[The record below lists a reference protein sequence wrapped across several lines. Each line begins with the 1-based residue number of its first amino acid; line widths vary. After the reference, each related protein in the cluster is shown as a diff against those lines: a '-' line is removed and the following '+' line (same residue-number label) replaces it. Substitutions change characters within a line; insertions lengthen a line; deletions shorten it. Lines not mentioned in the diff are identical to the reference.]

1 MKTITQLSPE
11 PVWHYFSEI
20 LRIPRPSK
28 AEEQII
34 AYLINFADQHGLA
47 VKKDDAGNV
56 LISKPATPGKAHW
69 PAVVLQTHMDMVCE
83 KNSDKAFDFSKD
95 PIVAVAGDKWVTTDG
110 TTLGADN
117 GIGIAMQMAVL
128 ASESLQTGPIECL
141 FTVDEETGLT
151 GANALQPG
159 FISGKLL
166 INLDSEDEGE
176 IFIGCAGGMDTVAT
190 FNYTEQPVPEHSAAL
205 ELKIGGLVGGHS
217 GDDIHKG
224 LANANKILVRFLV
237 AQSKKRPVFLS
248 EIDGGNLRNA
258 IARESKAIVVI
269 HEQEI
274 SGFLSDL
281 EQYTS
286 DIRFEFEK
294 TEPDLLITCSPVS
307 LPASVMDEPSFNRL
321 LLALM
326 ACPHGVLEWSAR
338 MPGMVETS
346 TNLAS
351 VKMKENQKIVVSTS
365 QRSEIE
371 SRKIMAA
378 GTVESVFQLAGA
390 DVRHSDGYPGWA
402 PNPDSPLLK
411 LAVASYRKLFKTEPV
426 VRSIHAGLECGLFL
440 EKYPELDMI
449 SIGPTI
455 KGAHS
460 PSERIEIVTV
470 EKFRDHLVD
479 ILENLLPLASAN
491 GNNSKYDRRS

>member
-1 MKTITQLSPE
+1 MKKIASLSPE
-11 PVWHYFSEI
+11 PVWRYFSEI

-28 AEEQII
+28 KEEQII
-34 AYLINFADQHGLA
+34 AWLLDFAAQHDLP

-56 LISKPATPGKAHW
+56 LISKSATPGKEHW
-69 PAVVLQTHMDMVCE
+69 PVVVLQTHVDMVCE
-83 KNSDKAFDFSKD
+83 KNSDKVFDFSKD
-95 PIVAVAGDKWVTTDG
+95 PIIALAGEEWVTSDG

-117 GIGIAMQMAVL
+117 GIGMAVQL
-128 ASESLQTGPIECL
+128 ALLVSDTVRHGPLECL

-159 FISGKLL
+159 FISGKIL

-176 IFIGCAGGMDTVAT
+176 IFIGCAGGMDTIAT
-190 FNYTEQPVPEHSAAL
+190 FGYTEQPVPQNTAAL
-205 ELKIGGLVGGHS
+205 ELKIGGLLGGHS

-224 LANANKILVRFLV
+224 LANANKILVRFLMSR
-237 AQSKKRPVFLS
+237 SKKHPVSLA

-258 IARESKAIVVI
+258 IAREAKAIVVI
-269 HEQEI
+269 HEHEI
-274 SGFLSDL
+274 RGFLSDL

-294 TEPDLLITCSPVS
+294 TEPDLVITCKQVS
-307 LPASVMDEPSFNRL
+307 LPASVMDETSFTCL
-321 LLALM
+321 LLSLM
-326 ACPHGVLEWSAR
+326 ACPHGVLEWSSR

-351 VKMKENQKIVVSTS
+351 VKMKEGQKIVVSTS

-378 GTVESVFQLAGA
+378 STVESVFVLAGA
-390 DVRHSDGYPGWA
+390 KVRHSDGYPGWA
-402 PNPDSPLLK
+402 PNPESGLLK
-411 LAVASYRKLFKTEPV
+411 IAVASYRKLFSTEPV

-440 EKYPELDMI
+440 EKYPDLDMI

-460 PSERIEIVTV
+460 PSERINIVTV

-479 ILENLLPLASAN
+479 ILENILPLA
-491 GNNSKYDRRS
+491 

>member
-1 MKTITQLSPE
+1 MFRTITQLTPE
-11 PVWHYFSEI
+11 PVWRYFSEI
-20 LRIPRPSK
+20 LQIPRPSK
-28 AEEQII
+28 KEEQII
-34 AYLINFADQHGLA
+34 DYLLKFAAQHGLPA
-47 VKKDDAGNV
+47 KKDDAGNV

-69 PAVVLQTHMDMVCE
+69 PAVALQTHVDMVCE
-83 KNSDKAFDFSKD
+83 KNSDKIFDFSKD
-95 PIVAVAGDKWVTTDG
+95 PIVALTGDEWVISDG

-117 GIGIAMQMAVL
+117 GIGMAVQL
-128 ASESLQTGPIECL
+128 ALLVSDTAQHGPLECL

-159 FISGKLL
+159 FISGKIL

-176 IFIGCAGGMDTVAT
+176 IFIGCAGGMDTIAT
-190 FNYTEQPVPEHSAAL
+190 FNYTELSVPGHSAAL
-205 ELKIGGLVGGHS
+205 ELKIGGLMGGHS

-224 LANANKILVRFLV
+224 LANANKILVRFLMARKKKHPV
-237 AQSKKRPVFLS
+237 SLAQ
-248 EIDGGNLRNA
+248 IDGGNLRNA
-258 IARESKAIVVI
+258 IAREAKAVVVI

-274 SGFLSDL
+274 SNFLSDL
-281 EQYTS
+281 EQYSS
-286 DIRFEFEK
+286 DIRFEYEK
-294 TEPDLLITCSPVS
+294 TEPDLIITCKQVP
-307 LPASVMDEPSFNRL
+307 LPAYVMDETSFTRFL
-321 LLALM
+321 TALM

-351 VKMKENQKIVVSTS
+351 VKMKEDHKIVVSTS

-378 GTVESVFQLAGA
+378 ATVESVFVLAGA
-390 DVRHSDGYPGWA
+390 EVRHSDGYPGWA
-402 PNPDSPLLK
+402 PNPDSPILK
-411 LAVASYRKLFKTEPV
+411 IAVDSYRKLFSTEPA

-470 EKFRDHLVD
+470 EKFWDHLVD
-479 ILENLLPLASAN
+479 ILGNILPLALAN
-491 GNNSKYDRRS
+491 GK

>member
-11 PVWHYFSEI
+11 PVWLYFSEI
-20 LRIPRPSK
+20 LQIPRPSK
-28 AEEQII
+28 KEEQII
-34 AYLINFADQHGLA
+34 DYLLKFAAQHGLP

-69 PAVVLQTHMDMVCE
+69 PVVVLQTHMDMVCE
-83 KNSDKAFDFSKD
+83 KNSDKVFDFSKD
-95 PIVAVAGDKWVTTDG
+95 PIIALAGDKWVTTDG

-117 GIGIAMQMAVL
+117 GIGIAAQL
-128 ASESLQTGPIECL
+128 ALLVSDSVQHGPLECL

-159 FISGKLL
+159 FISGKML

-176 IFIGCAGGMDTVAT
+176 IFIGCAGGMDTIAT
-190 FNYTEQPVPEHSAAL
+190 FSYTELAVPQNASAL

-224 LANANKILVRFLV
+224 LANANKILVRFLM
-237 AQSKKRPVFLS
+237 AQSKKYRVSLS
-248 EIDGGNLRNA
+248 DIDGGNLRNA
-258 IARESKAIVVI
+258 IAREAKATIVVP
-269 HEQEI
+269 QNEI
-274 SGFLSDL
+274 NGFLSDL
-281 EQYTS
+281 ERYAF

-294 TEPDLLITCSPVS
+294 TEPDLFITCQSIS
-307 LPASVMDEPSFNRL
+307 LPTSVLDETSYNRL

-351 VKMKENQKIVVSTS
+351 IKMKDVQKIVVSTS

-378 GTVESVFQLAGA
+378 GTVESVFVLAGA
-390 DVRHSDGYPGWA
+390 EVRHSDGYPGWA

-411 LAVASYRKLFKTEPV
+411 IAVASYRKLFSTEPV

-470 EKFRDHLVD
+470 EKFWDHLVD
-479 ILENLLPLASAN
+479 ILENILPLALAN
-491 GNNSKYDRRS
+491 GK

>member
-11 PVWHYFSEI
+11 PVWRYFAEI
-20 LRIPRPSK
+20 LQIPRPSK
-28 AEEQII
+28 KEEQII
-34 AYLINFADQHGLA
+34 DYLLKFAAQHNLPA
-47 VKKDDAGNV
+47 KKDDVGNV
-56 LISKPATPGKAHW
+56 LISKPAAPGKAHW
-69 PAVVLQTHMDMVCE
+69 PVVVLQTHMDMVCE
-83 KNSDKAFDFSKD
+83 KNSDKVFDFSKD
-95 PIVAVAGDKWVTTDG
+95 PVIAIPGEEWVTTDG

-117 GIGIAMQMAVL
+117 GIGIAAQLALL
-128 ASESLQTGPIECL
+128 ASDRVQTGPVECL

-159 FISGKLL
+159 FISGKIL

-176 IFIGCAGGMDTVAT
+176 IFIGCAGGMDTIAT
-190 FNYTEQPVPEHSAAL
+190 FGYTEEPVPLDTAAL

-224 LANANKILVRFLV
+224 LANANKILVRFLL
-237 AQSKKRPVFLS
+237 AQQKKYPVYGA

-258 IARESKAIVVI
+258 IAREAKAMVVI
-269 HEQEI
+269 SEQEI
-274 SGFLSDL
+274 EGFLSDL
-281 EQYTS
+281 ERFTS

-294 TEPDLLITCSPVS
+294 TEPGLFITCRPVS
-307 LPASVMDEPSFNRL
+307 LPASVMDDHSFNRL

-351 VKMKENQKIVVSTS
+351 VKMLENKLVVVCTS

-378 GTVESVFQLAGA
+378 GTVESVFVLAGA

-402 PNPDSPLLK
+402 PNPDSRILK
-411 LAVASYRKLFKTEPV
+411 IAVGSYRKLFSTEPV

-460 PSERIEIVTV
+460 PSERINIATV
-470 EKFRDHLVD
+470 EKFWDHLVD
-479 ILENLLPLASAN
+479 ILENIFPLA
-491 GNNSKYDRRS
+491 